1 MLKNAKRFVE
11 TFKNYT
17 SYIHTCSLTENFE
30 NSRKTASKAK
40 FFSLFFSSLPPENIR
55 KLKVFRGCSIKK
67 MFLKILQNSQENTC
81 ARQKQPFR
89 IPMPKCD
96 FNRVALLLYWNHFG
110 MGVFLWTCCIF
121 SEHLWVTASGKGLF
135 FNPNRPGEG
144 GPSRPTVNFRCLYPK
159 NEKRWGTQT

>member
-11 TFKNYT
+11 TFKNYA
-17 SYIHTCSLTENFE
+17 SYIHTYSLTENFE

-67 MFLKILQNSQENTC
+67 MFWKILQNSQENTC

-96 FNRVALLLYWNHFG
+96 FNKVALLLYWNHFG

-121 SEHLWVTASGKGLF
+121 WEHHFLRTPLGGCFWQGSLF
-135 FNPNRPGEG
+135 
-144 GPSRPTVNFRCLYPK
+144 
-159 NEKRWGTQT
+159 